1 MPNDWARAGN
11 IGTVA
16 PLLSA
21 RQSRQPRALVPHRSP
36 RLALTLPFALAVI
49 VAGAASARAH
59 DPVIL
64 IDAKVR
70 DSLNSVWSAANL
82 HWNEIADQNTL
93 TQALGTGKPTQKEYL
108 GCLIGD
114 TKADTFHVIGWVPAR
129 DMKRFQFAVT
139 GSCDSIPGVIGT
151 FHTHPYRA
159 APTGDAPLK
168 EPGLSQQDLMT
179 FMVSGDRALVVI
191 WDVDSVD
198 VALRATD
205 GHVVHPALLLPR

>member
-1 MPNDWARAGN
+1 VPFRTYLRIVPHSRGARLAAAG
-11 IGTVA
+11 I
-16 PLLSA
+16 L
-21 RQSRQPRALVPHRSP
+21 ALV
-36 RLALTLPFALAVI
+36 ALAAVR
-49 VAGAASARAH
+49 SSH

-64 IDAKVR
+64 IPASVR
-70 DSLNSVWSAANL
+70 DSLNSVWSRANA
-82 HWNEIADQNTL
+82 HWNEISDQNTL

-114 TKADTFHVIGWVPAR
+114 TSGDTFRVIGWIPAH

-139 GSCDSIPGVIGT
+139 GSCDSVPGAIGT

-159 APTGDAPLK
+159 APTGDLPLK

-179 FMVSGDRALVVI
+179 FAGGTDRVLVVV
-191 WDVDSVD
+191 WDVDSLD
-198 VALRATD
+198 VALRAAD